1 MELNT
6 GVLQG
11 IANPMIADVGGA
23 FKRGQE
29 QRQGRQFDETAKAV
43 ISNTP
48 GSKFAD
54 LMKLDPM
61 RATQFADAFGIPKN
75 ETDRLK
81 NAVGTIGL
89 ANKFLMGGT
98 DPKDVGGY
106 LLEQAQLLGE
116 QGFATQQ
123 LEKSGNAFLSGDPQ
137 IIAQEQDAF
146 AQLAAQ
152 FETAGG
158 ERAKTSAISERLPGG
173 LIVQTDNQ
181 GNIIVTRANGQIV
194 RGEEAQQ
201 AITAAEKLGS
211 DQKFTEVSTQA
222 TARQR
227 ATRVSE
233 IKKTYSERRRD
244 AAREQIGLNQAL
256 KVVETADQGIQGQA
270 KLQLSRIFTDI
281 DVTNESQLDAALTG
295 LSLDQ
300 LQKFKGP
307 TTDFEFGVTQSISG
321 NLGDSKSSN
330 RARINSLS
338 RANWFNQRESQQFN
352 KFVADNKDPDEFAF
366 NFGEKVKTKKGEYTL
381 RQLQDTAVE
390 NNLTIDALLTR
401 LNK

>member
-23 FKRGQE
+23 FQQGQE

-98 DPKDVGGY
+98 SPKEVGAY

-123 LEKSGNAFLSGDPQ
+123 LERAGNAFLSGDPQ

-158 ERAKTSAISERLPGG
+158 DADASDIRKELRGGLRKNFDSIIKEESAITTNYKKIQGLLGEVGKGNRTAVAQSIVSLVKLGDPGSTVSGQEMVAALNNQDPTGAFTNLILSTGASEE
-173 LIVQTDNQ
+173 VK
-181 GNIIVTRANGQIV
+181 
-194 RGEEAQQ
+194 Q
-201 AITAAEKLGS
+201 AILNSFDPLNPNTFS
-211 DQKFTEVSTQA
+211 VDNFQA
-222 TARQR
+222 TAD
-227 ATRVSE
+227 RVLESQVGS
-233 IKKTYSERRRD
+233 IQSRFNDFSTQGRSNLS
-244 AAREQIGLNQAL
+244 QQGLDSVL
-256 KVVETADQGIQGQA
+256 PKG
-270 KLQLSRIFTDI
+270 LQSRIDKLSDLMVKRENSAPPPAITSQI
-281 DVTNESQLDAALTG
+281 DTL
-295 LSLDQ
+295 
-300 LQKFKGP
+300 
-307 TTDFEFGVTQSISG
+307 
-321 NLGDSKSSN
+321 
-330 RARINSLS
+330 RARAEAL
-338 RANWFNQRESQQFN
+338 RAEIAAEEA
-352 KFVADNKDPDEFAF
+352 K
-366 NFGEKVKTKKGEYTL
+366 
-381 RQLQDTAVE
+381 
-390 NNLTIDALLTR
+390 
-401 LNK
+401 